1 MKTNI
6 LIISYAYPPNNAA
19 GAQRPYAMAKY
30 LDKTKYNV
38 TVLTCENPST
48 PLGINRDFDPSLEGV
63 KLIKIKSFLG
73 SSSDGLRVKSGEK
86 KNSIKRIL
94 FSLAQ
99 WLVFPDKA
107 MFWYPNIK
115 SFLKKNKQLMEKTDI
130 VISTAPGVTNHK
142 IARYIKRKNNHIQ
155 WLADFRDF
163 YYTNHWEEKLGL
175 KPLLHKIL
183 ERSIVKEAST
193 LSFVTQ
199 TMKNAYQQAYPKF
212 RNKMHSVYN
221 GFDLDTVSDL
231 SSIKSGKITFF
242 YAGTFYNG
250 IRSPLPLLQL
260 LDRAFELNDLKPDE
274 VVIQI
279 AGNIDDPMKQQMTKF
294 LSFQCIEFLGLIPK
308 NQVLKYMKES
318 TFLWLIVGN
327 IKAHYQTVPIKL
339 FEYIAT
345 KKPIVN
351 FAPSISEST
360 QIIQSN
366 QLGYNFNTLD
376 FELSSA
382 YLEFKKLIADAK
394 NKDFDA
400 IYQNRKSIFTWE
412 NQIKK
417 IELLFT

>member
-19 GAQRPYAMAKY
+19 GAQRPYAIAKY

-48 PLGINRDFDPSLEGV
+48 PLGINRGFDPSLEGV
-63 KLIKIKSFLG
+63 KLIKLKSFLG

-142 IARYIKRKNNHIQ
+142 IARYIKRKNNQIQ

-279 AGNIDDPMKQQMTKF
+279 AGNID
-294 LSFQCIEFLGLIPK
+294 I
-308 NQVLKYMKES
+308 
-318 TFLWLIVGN
+318 
-327 IKAHYQTVPIKL
+327 
-339 FEYIAT
+339 
-345 KKPIVN
+345 
-351 FAPSISEST
+351 
-360 QIIQSN
+360 
-366 QLGYNFNTLD
+366 
-376 FELSSA
+376 
-382 YLEFKKLIADAK
+382 
-394 NKDFDA
+394 
-400 IYQNRKSIFTWE
+400 
-412 NQIKK
+412 
-417 IELLFT
+417 